1 MSDVNFTPAGPPE
14 VVLPDPDPALV
25 AALEATSDLDGMR
38 AVAAAHPAEPL
49 AWASLGDAAREAG
62 EPDITVYAYCVGYRR
77 LDLLRKNGWKGTG
90 YVVGAILQPG
100 FLRCLRGLG
109 EAAKWIGEDEEAE
122 RCASSSPS
130 STRPSEVDPSTGEYS
145 YLTGLTIFF
154 RPVLYITW

>member
-62 EPDITVYAYCVGYRR
+62 EPDITVYAYYRVGYHRG

-90 YVVGAILQPG
+90 YVRWGHPSNRG

-122 RCASSSPS
+122 RCAQFLSQL
-130 STRPSEVDPSTGEYS
+130 DPS
-145 YLTGLTIFF
+145 L
-154 RPVLYITW
+154 

>member
-1 MSDVNFTPAGPPE
+1 
-14 VVLPDPDPALV
+14 
-25 AALEATSDLDGMR
+25 
-38 AVAAAHPAEPL
+38 
-49 AWASLGDAAREAG
+49 WASLGDAAREAG
-62 EPDITVYAYCVGYRR
+62 EPDITVYAYYRVGYHRG

-90 YVVGAILQPG
+90 YVRWGHPSNRG

-122 RCASSSPS
+122 RCAQFLSQL
-130 STRPSEVDPSTGEYS
+130 DPSLRSRPRQTGEYS

>member
-62 EPDITVYAYCVGYRR
+62 EPDITGYAHYRVGHHRGRDLRR
-77 LDLLRKNGWKGTG
+77 ENGWKGTG
-90 YVVGAILQPG
+90 YVRGGQPRNRR
-100 FLRCLRGLG
+100 LPRCLPGLG
-109 EAAKWIGEDEEAE
+109 AAAKWIGEDEEAE
-122 RCASSSPS
+122 RCAQFLSRLAPS
-130 STRPSEVDPSTGEYS
+130 
-145 YLTGLTIFF
+145 L
-154 RPVLYITW
+154 

>member
-25 AALEATSDLDGMR
+25 AALEATSDLDGKR

-62 EPDITVYAYCVGYRR
+62 EPDITVYAYYRVGYHRG

-90 YVVGAILQPG
+90 YVRWGHPSNRG

-109 EAAKWIGEDEEAE
+109 EAAKRIGEDEEAE
-122 RCASSSPS
+122 RCAQFLSQL
-130 STRPSEVDPSTGEYS
+130 DPS
-145 YLTGLTIFF
+145 L
-154 RPVLYITW
+154 